1 MDEFLKRLAEQAAVI
16 KAAPYPFALAVLV
29 AAGAIWLA
37 VNWAYAAILA
47 SKTAQL
53 ELADRQLAEYKQ
65 KLSGASPD
73 EAKTKIETLISE
85 VTALRNQMQG
95 RRLTPEQR
103 NKIIEAIRLPN
114 SNNLQVQIVREVS
127 AQDTGALAN
136 DFMTAFQA
144 AGWKTG
150 YGSMMF
156 GAPSPT
162 GLALLVSDQNKLS
175 PTESIVLAALRAAQI
190 QFDVLQ
196 SPSSPNTGDEARI
209 WITGR

>member
-1 MDEFLKRLAEQAAVI
+1 MPI
-16 KAAPYPFALAVLV
+16 APCFEK
-29 AAGAIWLA
+29 
-37 VNWAYAAILA
+37 N
-47 SKTAQL
+47 AQL

-95 RRLTPEQR
+95 RRLTSEQR
-103 NKIIEAIRLPN
+103 NKIIEAVRLPN
-114 SNNLQVQIVREVS
+114 ASTFKVQIVREVS

-136 DFMTAFQA
+136 DFTMAFQA

-156 GAPSPT
+156 GAPSPS
-162 GLALLVSDQNKLS
+162 GLALLVSDQNNLS
-175 PTESIVLAALRAAQI
+175 PTETIVLSALRGAQI
-190 QFDVLQ
+190 QFDILQ
-196 SPSSPNTGDEARI
+196 LPLSSNAGDEARI